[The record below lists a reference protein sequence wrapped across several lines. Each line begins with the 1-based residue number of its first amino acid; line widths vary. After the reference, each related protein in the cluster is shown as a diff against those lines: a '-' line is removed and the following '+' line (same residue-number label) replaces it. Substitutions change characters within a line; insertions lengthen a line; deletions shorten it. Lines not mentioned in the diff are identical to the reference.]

1 MIRTGSR
8 SLGIY
13 HSFFMHQF
21 RGESHHQRGFRNS
34 CVLKSPARERY
45 FVKHFIDDL
54 CRHRVPPVSN
64 QNLGLFAIFLSYQVD
79 CFADKSFIFKVTA
92 KHHDFFH
99 AVFNKLFQNII
110 GQTDKSITVQINS
123 SREQGAAAGKRFRFI
138 TIVDCR
144 RYHTANTLRQ
154 SFGKAVSQN
163 RIYTQ
168 RQMGAML
175 FAGADRQNSDRSFI
189 DFRFKFHPGHFV
201 HSDHDSSLL

>member
-1 MIRTGSR
+1 MI
-8 SLGIY
+8 
-13 HSFFMHQF
+13 
-21 RGESHHQRGFRNS
+21 
-34 CVLKSPARERY
+34 
-45 FVKHFIDDL
+45 
-54 CRHRVPPVSN
+54 
-64 QNLGLFAIFLSYQVD
+64 
-79 CFADKSFIFKVTA
+79 
-92 KHHDFFH
+92 FH

-175 FAGADRQNSDRSFI
+175 FAGADRQNSDRSFV
-189 DFRFKFHPGHFV
+189 DFALNSIQVISFILIMIHRSFNIHILMSFTCIFLV
-201 HSDHDSSLL
+201 ALFF